1 MALWGNN
8 AGLSNTG
15 IVTAVDYANRIVYG
29 QGTAWAAGNVGD
41 IIKIGSRGGGGTYYG
56 DAVIVSVASTI
67 KIGIAQTE
75 AFVRQDVANLDPA
88 HSSFA
93 GTSFVVNQQPKYWS
107 LQQSDDYFRG
117 VASEYNSDVFG
128 YGVSDDSQGDTADT
142 AYATS
147 AGWVGVQ
154 TYMGVEGELRV
165 KKEVFVAM
173 SGITTG
179 ANGVAYPTTEG

>member
-8 AGLSNTG
+8 AGLARAG

-93 GTSFVVNQQPKYWS
+93 GTSFYLTQQPKQWTIN
-107 LQQSDDYFRG
+107 LQNDYFRG
-117 VASEYNSDVFG
+117 VSSDYDSDVFG
-128 YGVSDDSQGDTADT
+128 YGVSDDSQGDTS
-142 AYATS
+142 ATQFATN

-154 TYMGVEGELRV
+154 TYMGVEGEMRV
-165 KKEVFVAM
+165 KTETFVAM

-179 ANGVAYPTTEG
+179 ANSVPYPTSEG